1 MAVGK
6 RNWCDFVVHTTKG
19 ISVERIK
26 FNPEYWAEVLAKL
39 TEFYDKCYAPE
50 LISPVHVLKQTVR
63 DLRS

>member
-6 RNWCDFVVHTTKG
+6 RNWCAFVVYTTKG

-26 FNPEYWAEVLAKL
+26 FNPEYWTEVLAKL

-50 LISPVHVLKQTVR
+50 LISPVHVLK
-63 DLRS
+63 